1 MRIVDLLSAEKIA
14 LHAPAVADKAAM
26 IEFLVDLQDKGG
38 CLSDKAGYPDGPGVP
53 AG

>member
-26 IEFLVDLQDKGG
+26 IDH
-38 CLSDKAGYPDGPGVP
+38 P
-53 AG
+53 ACCI